1 MSETKKPWTS
11 RLLESLGVTSTAIQP
26 SGPKGK
32 ACGLALAAAFTCA
45 LGGASLD
52 AHAGEPVK
60 KETASEAAS
69 TVAYSVIGIEE
80 GDGTFARTTKV
91 AATLGKIAI
100 SPQSEVLSM
109 GAQAALGSATG
120 AGTESSSNGMHV
132 AGLVGTVAGA
142 VAAAPAF
149 GALMVI
155 NQAHNSYVY
164 IQEEQEKAV
173 KVKMEE
179 VEDRVASVKEQFTQ
193 EMRMEDRT
201 NRQSWPE
208 DRKALDQ
215 KQMYEQAVGSISQGE
230 ALSEEVQIRYDIEQQ
245 VVAAGGTPEP
255 WFAQFS
261 EVKDQLAADYQAKS
275 SQMLADAESLGQ
287 EAANGTVIDKIDL
300 NAAFGGGGL
309 KTSNKNFSVYSKDSN
324 KKHDQELGR

>member
-52 AHAGEPVK
+52 AQAGEPIK

-69 TVAYSVIGIEE
+69 AVAYSVVGIEE
-80 GDGTFARTTKV
+80 GDGMFERTTKV

-100 SPQSEVLSM
+100 SPQNEVLSM

-120 AGTESSSNGMHV
+120 AGTESSLDGKHM
-132 AGLVGTVAGA
+132 AGLVGTVAG
-142 VAAAPAF
+142 VALAAPAF
-149 GALMVI
+149 AGLMVVG
-155 NQAHNSYVY
+155 QARDSYIY
-164 IQEEQEKAV
+164 IQEAQERAV

-179 VEDRVASVKEQFTQ
+179 VEERVASVKDQFTQ
-193 EMRMEDRT
+193 EIRMEDRN

-208 DRKALDQ
+208 DRKAFDQ
-215 KQMYEQAVGSISQGE
+215 KRMYDLAVGSVSQGE
-230 ALSEEVQIRYDIEQQ
+230 ELSEEVQIRYDIEQK

-255 WFAQFS
+255 WFEQFS
-261 EVKDQLAADYQAKS
+261 EVKDQLGADYQAKT
-275 SQMLADAESLGQ
+275 SQMLAAAESLGQ
-287 EAANGTVIDKIDL
+287 EAATGTVIEKIDL

-309 KTSNKNFSVYSKDSN
+309 KTSNKNFSVYSKDSS